1 MVKRKTFTVPGTIPI
16 SRRVSEVGGQIR
28 DWIRSLDAPD
38 RHNAHGLRSKGFDRK
53 RGEYHYHYEILEDA
67 GPEEDART
75 RNRPSAQA

>member
-1 MVKRKTFTVPGTIPI
+1 MVKRKTFIVPGTIPI

-38 RHNAHGLRSKGFDRK
+38 RHNAHGLRSKGWDRK
-53 RGEYHYHYEILEDA
+53 RGEYHYHYEILENA

-75 RNRPSAQA
+75 RNRPPAEA